1 MATRRGLVIG
11 ASGFVGSHVTR
22 QLVGRGDDVRVL
34 VRPTSSTVAFD
45 DLPVDVRR
53 AELTDDAALVDAMAD
68 REVVFHCA
76 VDARAWLRDPAP
88 LFRAN
93 VEGLRHVLEAAVSS
107 RVERFVYTSTV
118 GTCAVRPGPPVTED
132 EPCNWAHLGGP
143 YIRARLQ
150 GEEMVL
156 AYARDRGL
164 PAVVMCVA
172 TTVGP
177 RDHRPTPHGRL
188 IDEASRGRIPVYVR
202 GAGLE
207 MVGIED
213 AARALLLAAERGR
226 VGERYIVSE
235 RLVPVQELFVMAA
248 RAGGVRPPRVG
259 LPLSLMKAVG
269 ALGPVLALLL
279 RRDLSLT
286 PATVRMMHIWTPLDH
301 GKAERELGWR
311 PAPLEESVRG
321 AVAFAREQDRRAG
334 SHGPSASSSGT
345 VTKP

>member
-11 ASGFVGSHVTR
+11 ASGFVGSHVAR
-22 QLVGRGDDVRVL
+22 QLVERGDDVRVL

-45 DLPVDVRR
+45 DLPVDVRT
-53 AELTDDAALVDAMAD
+53 AELTDDAALAEAMAD
-68 REVVFHCA
+68 RDVVYHCA

-93 VEGLRHVLEAAVSS
+93 VEGLRHVLDAAVSC
-107 RVERFVYTSTV
+107 RVERFVHTSTV

-143 YIRARLQ
+143 YIRSRVQ

-188 IDEASRGRIPVYVR
+188 IDQASRGRVPVYVR

-213 AARALLLAAERGR
+213 AARALVLAADRGR
-226 VGERYIVSE
+226 VGERYIVSD
-235 RLVPVQELFVMAA
+235 RLVPVQELFEMAA
-248 RAGGVRPPRVG
+248 RAGGVDPPRVG
-259 LPLSLMKAVG
+259 VPLALMKVVG
-269 ALGPVLALLL
+269 AAGDVLSRLL
-279 RRDLSLT
+279 RRDLTLT
-286 PATVRMMHIWTPLDH
+286 TTTVRMMHIWTPLDH

-311 PAPLEESVRG
+311 PDPLEESVRR
-321 AVAFAREQDRRAG
+321 AVAFTREQDRRAALTALPPA
-334 SHGPSASSSGT
+334 GPT
-345 VTKP
+345 R